1 MVISLKTTFIN
12 TFKVYSVYL
21 DEFHKGV
28 LFKRVVKMQNE
39 ILINGF
45 SMSLMYVIFIFI
57 WYWLNL
63 RSLLTYKNCL
73 CFYYYFLK
81 LDYNFWNCNLYT
93 LTFVLHVCFWSHIF
107 YAIDI
112 LFHNASRLRMTRHI
126 FEITYANTYWHFNY
140 NWFEYFMNFFYYM
153 ITAVHVIN
161 WFLELTPL
169 ETLTPYSFY

>member
-1 MVISLKTTFIN
+1 MRL
-12 TFKVYSVYL
+12 KVYLVYS
-21 DEFHKGV
+21 DEYHKGI
-28 LFKRVVKMQNE
+28 LFIRVVKMQNE

-45 SMSLMYVIFIFI
+45 SISLMYVIFIFI
-57 WYWLNL
+57 WYWLKL
-63 RSLLTYKNCL
+63 RIQLTYKHCL

-93 LTFVLHVCFWSHIF
+93 LTFVFYVCFWSHIF

-112 LFHNASRLRMTRHI
+112 LFHNACRLSMTRHI
-126 FEITYANTYWHFNY
+126 YIWNFNY

-169 ETLTPYSFY
+169 DILTPYTFY